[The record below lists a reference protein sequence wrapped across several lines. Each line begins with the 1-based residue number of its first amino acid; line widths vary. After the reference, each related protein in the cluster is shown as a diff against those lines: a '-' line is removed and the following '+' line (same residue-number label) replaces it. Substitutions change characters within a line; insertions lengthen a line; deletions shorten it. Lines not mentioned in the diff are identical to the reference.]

1 MKEYFPMI
9 WEKVEIAPVPK
20 KEKTG
25 KSSYSPVSLLSSTSK
40 IYERLFVNQVNEYF
54 ENIYSKYQGGLPL
67 HKIIWSQWLKLKKIE
82 IREGS
87 LNNLYKAIH
96 CMLHDLMLAKLDAYG
111 FDKK

>member
-9 WEKVEIAPVPK
+9 REKVEIAPAPK

-25 KSSYSPVSLLSSTSK
+25 KSSYSPVSILSSTSN

-54 ENIYSKYQGGLPL
+54 ENIYSKYRGGLPL

-96 CMLHDLMLAKLDAYG
+96 CILHDLMLAKLDAYG